1 MDSADKKTKVTER
14 LVLLLTP
21 AEMEAFSELAA
32 KERLPKA
39 VLVRDALEAKYPKI
53 FKKLLGR

>member
-21 AEMEAFSELAA
+21 KEMAEFSELAA
-32 KERLPKA
+32 EKRLPKA
-39 VLVRDALEAKYPKI
+39 VMVRDALEAKYPKI
-53 FKKLLGR
+53 FKK

>member
-21 AEMEAFSELAA
+21 AEMEAFSELAT

-53 FKKLLGR
+53 FKK

>member
-21 AEMEAFSELAA
+21 DEMTAFSKLAA
-32 KERLPKA
+32 EKRLPKA
-39 VLVRDALEAKYPKI
+39 VMVRDALEAMYPKI
-53 FKKLLGR
+53 FRK